1 MTEEMNEINVDNKD
15 LIIALCKRFEQDT
28 AK

>member
-15 LIIALCKRFEQDT
+15 LIIALCKRVEQDT